1 MKLLDHMVVLIFFV
15 TSILVGGSDRKVSA
29 YNVGDPA
36 SIPGW
41 GRSPGEGNGNPL
53 HYSCQE
59 NPTDRGA
66 SQATV
71 HGVKKSQTQ
80 LHDFTFTFTFHT
92 GCTNLLHTNSHHL
105 FLHIFPNAL
114 SLSCF
119 MIAILTVV
127 RCHLIM
133 VLISLVISDV
143 EQLFLY
149 LWAICV
155 SFWKNICSYPLPI
168 F

>member
-1 MKLLDHMVVLIFFV
+1 MGAVRGVADIFFKIVISFLLDQNPEMKLLDHMVVLIFFV

-66 SQATV
+66 S
-71 HGVKKSQTQ
+71 
-80 LHDFTFTFTFHT
+80 
-92 GCTNLLHTNSHHL
+92 
-105 FLHIFPNAL
+105 
-114 SLSCF
+114 
-119 MIAILTVV
+119 
-127 RCHLIM
+127 
-133 VLISLVISDV
+133 
-143 EQLFLY
+143 
-149 LWAICV
+149 
-155 SFWKNICSYPLPI
+155 
-168 F
+168 